1 MEAEYRRGFQ
11 SACICVAPLSYALP
25 RMQTSEADQFYAV
38 VRFIKAVASL
48 LRALTAGKWAD
59 FARDT
64 TVRPPPAIGTT

>member
-1 MEAEYRRGFQ
+1 
-11 SACICVAPLSYALP
+11 
-25 RMQTSEADQFYAV
+25 MQTSEADQFYAV